1 MLTGCCLCMVKLL
14 IGLLINSGL
23 HGTEDFLLSFVN
35 QQLKTERKSLM
46 EDKNIEL
53 ENRIKKL
60 ETILENIEFSGDSL
74 NISFNKTP
82 LNSVEIS
89 GDGANAE
96 FRHCPIGYASTDTT
110 DELED
115 LEDAADDL
123 ECRVEDIKCA
133 AEDTKSILNDIEPK
147 VTALLEKLKQTSID

>member
-1 MLTGCCLCMVKLL
+1 
-14 IGLLINSGL
+14 
-23 HGTEDFLLSFVN
+23 
-35 QQLKTERKSLM
+35 M
-46 EDKNIEL
+46 ENKIIEL

-60 ETILENIEFSGDSL
+60 EAILENIEFSGDGL
-74 NISFNKTP
+74 NITFNKTP

-96 FRHCPIGYASTDTT
+96 FLHCPIGHASTDTT

-123 ECRVEDIKCA
+123 ECRVDDIKCA
-133 AEDTKSILNDIEPK
+133 AEDAKAILNDIEPK
-147 VTALLEKLKQTSID
+147 VTTLLENLKQISIDSEE

>member
-1 MLTGCCLCMVKLL
+1 ME
-14 IGLLINSGL
+14 N
-23 HGTEDFLLSFVN
+23 
-35 QQLKTERKSLM
+35 KT
-46 EDKNIEL
+46 IEL
-53 ENRIKKL
+53 ENRITKL
-60 ETILENIEFSGDSL
+60 ETILENIEFSGDGL
-74 NISFNKTP
+74 NITFNKTP

-96 FRHCPIGYASTDTT
+96 FHHCPIGYASTDTT

-133 AEDTKSILNDIEPK
+133 AEDVKALINEIEPR
-147 VTALLEKLKQTSID
+147 VTTLSKQVYKLDSITKGRFDEQSFKIYRFYTIALNSNGVFIISFVFRCARFITSF

>member
-1 MLTGCCLCMVKLL
+1 
-14 IGLLINSGL
+14 
-23 HGTEDFLLSFVN
+23 
-35 QQLKTERKSLM
+35 M
-46 EDKNIEL
+46 ENKIIEF

-60 ETILENIEFSGDSL
+60 ETILENIEFSGDGL
-74 NISFNKTP
+74 NITFNKTP

-133 AEDTKSILNDIEPK
+133 AEDAKSILNDIEPK